1 MSSRACPREKIYFVV
16 NEKHLFKKW
25 PELVSEPRPFAPDEC
40 PERIISG
47 RDCWI
52 ILTWARLCAVDCP
65 FDPVLS
71 CRSVDNAVCV
81 FHWDDATPAQG
92 VHRCFAVVAQ
102 ADRPRPALSDMT
114 VMQNGL
120 MGETGLRRTMP
131 HWPQPGLIPRDP
143 ARGDRLETIAYFG
156 SDQYEPQFVKT
167 GAFQDALRQRG
178 VRFVNRF
185 QGEWHDYQHVD
196 AVLDSIDRLQQESGL
211 YRRMTEHGAKRAQAF
226 DVNMLTQKWISLL
239 EEARERNRRETL
251 HPVMR
256 SIRYLWNR
264 QKINLGKRLSGW
276 RD

>member
-47 RDCWI
+47 RDCWV

-185 QGEWHDYQHVD
+185 
-196 AVLDSIDRLQQESGL
+196 
-211 YRRMTEHGAKRAQAF
+211 
-226 DVNMLTQKWISLL
+226 
-239 EEARERNRRETL
+239 
-251 HPVMR
+251 
-256 SIRYLWNR
+256 
-264 QKINLGKRLSGW
+264 
-276 RD
+276 

>member
-1 MSSRACPREKIYFVV
+1 MRNIFSRSGLS
-16 NEKHLFKKW
+16 LF
-25 PELVSEPRPFAPDEC
+25 PSLAPLLRTNARNGSFPD
-40 PERIISG
+40 G
-47 RDCWI
+47 DCWI

-71 CRSVDNAVCV
+71 CRAVDNAVCV

-196 AVLDSIDRLQQESGL
+196 AVLAIRDCPPVVLATKPASKLINAWKAGVPALLGPEPA
-211 YRRMTEHGAKRAQAF
+211 YRELRTSR
-226 DVNMLTQKWISLL
+226 WIFWKQPRPRPCWTPLI
-239 EEARERNRRETL
+239 ACNRNLVYT
-251 HPVMR
+251 
-256 SIRYLWNR
+256 
-264 QKINLGKRLSGW
+264 GG
-276 RD
+276 

>member
-102 ADRPRPALSDMT
+102 ADRPRPALSEWKA
-114 VMQNGL
+114 GAPAL
-120 MGETGLRRTMP
+120 LGPEPAYRELRTSP
-131 HWPQPGLIPRDP
+131 LDF
-143 ARGDRLETIAYFG
+143 LEAA
-156 SDQYEPQFVKT
+156 SAE
-167 GAFQDALRQRG
+167 
-178 VRFVNRF
+178 
-185 QGEWHDYQHVD
+185 

>member
-102 ADRPRPALSDMT
+102 ADRPP
-114 VMQNGL
+114 
-120 MGETGLRRTMP
+120 
-131 HWPQPGLIPRDP
+131 PR
-143 ARGDRLETIAYFG
+143 
-156 SDQYEPQFVKT
+156 V
-167 GAFQDALRQRG
+167 
-178 VRFVNRF
+178 
-185 QGEWHDYQHVD
+185 
-196 AVLDSIDRLQQESGL
+196 
-211 YRRMTEHGAKRAQAF
+211 
-226 DVNMLTQKWISLL
+226 
-239 EEARERNRRETL
+239 
-251 HPVMR
+251 
-256 SIRYLWNR
+256 IRYDRYAERVDGGDGAAADDAALAPAGFDSTR
-264 QKINLGKRLSGW
+264 TRTGRSP
-276 RD
+276 

>member
-1 MSSRACPREKIYFVV
+1 MSSHACPREKIYFVV

-167 GAFQDALRQRG
+167 GPFRVPCGSGGSASSTVSRGNGTITSMWMPCWQSVTALLLCWQP
-178 VRFVNRF
+178 NR
-185 QGEWHDYQHVD
+185 
-196 AVLDSIDRLQQESGL
+196 
-211 YRRMTEHGAKRAQAF
+211 
-226 DVNMLTQKWISLL
+226 
-239 EEARERNRRETL
+239 
-251 HPVMR
+251 HP
-256 SIRYLWNR
+256 S
-264 QKINLGKRLSGW
+264 
-276 RD
+276 

>member
-71 CRSVDNAVCV
+71 CRAVDNAVCV

-143 ARGDRLETIAYFG
+143 ARGDRLETIAT
-156 SDQYEPQFVKT
+156 S
-167 GAFQDALRQRG
+167 AAINM
-178 VRFVNRF
+178 NR
-185 QGEWHDYQHVD
+185 
-196 AVLDSIDRLQQESGL
+196 SS
-211 YRRMTEHGAKRAQAF
+211 
-226 DVNMLTQKWISLL
+226 
-239 EEARERNRRETL
+239 
-251 HPVMR
+251 
-256 SIRYLWNR
+256 
-264 QKINLGKRLSGW
+264 
-276 RD
+276 